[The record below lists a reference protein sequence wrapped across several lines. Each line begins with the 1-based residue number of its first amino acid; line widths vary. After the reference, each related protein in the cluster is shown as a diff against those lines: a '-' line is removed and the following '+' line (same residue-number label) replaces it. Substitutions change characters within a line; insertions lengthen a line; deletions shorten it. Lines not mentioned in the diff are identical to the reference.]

1 MERANDPRVG
11 SGRDNS
17 SSTTVTSIG
26 SSNNSSSLSSLYATL
41 LPVLVYTAICIIIF
55 IILRRKSPRVYAPR
69 SILTSLDPH
78 ERSPK
83 LPTGWFNWI
92 LPFSRI
98 PDTYVLNH
106 SSLDG
111 YLFLRF
117 LKILVV
123 ICFVGL
129 CITWPI
135 LLPIHATGGGGLTQ
149 LDKLAFGNVFY
160 LSRFWAHAIV
170 LWIYFGFVLYMVSRE
185 CIYYVH
191 LRQAYLHSPFYAKRL
206 SSRTVM
212 FTSIPKEYR
221 DEAKLKKIFGDVV
234 KTVWLPKSSKELA
247 NCVEERRQTAL
258 RLEKAEIA
266 LIKMAN
272 AARTKAMKNG
282 DFAIKERPHP
292 NAKKGSADSSASE
305 VTGKSVMDSP
315 SSTQKHSKENYP
327 SEKTDLES
335 DAAIPLPDVNGSVA
349 SQWISHSSRPHHR
362 PIANGGRRVDTIKF
376 TRMRLKTL
384 NFRIRKLRRQ
394 QLTAKVDPMPV
405 AFIEFVSQAEAQ
417 SAVQTLTH
425 HRPMHMSPAY
435 IGVRPFEIVWKN
447 LSMTWWEQIIRQ
459 FSVDAAVAVLIL
471 FWALPCAGVGVISN
485 VHFLAEKV
493 FFLHWIEDL
502 PSPIIGLISGLL
514 PSLALSWIMNIVPF
528 ILRNLARAAGL
539 PTLTLIEMYSQK
551 CYFAFQIIQVFLI
564 TTLTSAASGAAA
576 QIVEDPTKAES
587 LLAKNLPTA
596 SNFYISY
603 ILVQCLGFGASHLVH
618 ASAYFRLHV
627 LRRFTSNPR
636 ALWERWHG
644 LRQVHWGRMF
654 PVYTNM
660 GVIALSYAC
669 IAPVILGFATAG
681 ICFAYIVYRYN
692 LLFVYDSEVSTMGL
706 SYPRALMHL
715 LVGVYFGEVC
725 LVGLLVLKG
734 AYGPLALSLGLL
746 VFTVLVHVSLY
757 NAVGP
762 LLNALP
768 RTLALEAQEERNEG
782 TARTRDTGITKPPQ
796 IPTPEP
802 IAFDNFD
809 FGQTNDF
816 NFGENIP
823 PGQSQEPATTIPPDD
838 DFDFGQ
844 TDNFD
849 FGLNDPPHDHGKTAK
864 DYDDDDEDN
873 DDDEAGI
880 NHGPGSS
887 RALEGAP
894 HALST
899 VATFVQANALKKASS
914 YIDAKAVSHHFRFL
928 NKWISPSRLTNP
940 HPNFFTKWLHPEVY
954 QDYSVLQSL
963 IPHEQYPDPKYSSE
977 LERNIYYPP
986 CVFEEPPLLWIPR
999 DAGGISKQE
1008 VEHTKKVSPV
1018 TDEGVEIDEKGA
1030 LKVDLEGLWLLE
1042 KESAKRLRW

>member
-1 MERANDPRVG
+1 MERASDPRVG
-11 SGRDNS
+11 SARDNS

-26 SSNNSSSLSSLYATL
+26 SSSNSSSLSSLYATL

-55 IILRRKSPRVYAPR
+55 VIGRRKSPRVYAPR

-92 LPFSRI
+92 LPFCRI
-98 PDTYVLNH
+98 PDTHVLNH

-123 ICFVGL
+123 ICFVGI

-149 LDKLAFGNVFY
+149 LDQLAFGNVVH
-160 LSRFWAHAIV
+160 LDRFWAHAVV

-221 DEAKLKKIFGDVV
+221 DEAKLKKIFGDSVRN
-234 KTVWLPKSSKELA
+234 VWLPKSSKELA
-247 NCVEERRQTAL
+247 NFVDERRQTAL
-258 RLEKAEIA
+258 RLEKAELA

-272 AARTKAMKNG
+272 AARTKAMKTG

-292 NAKKGSADSSASE
+292 NAAKGSTESSARE
-305 VTGKSVMDSP
+305 MDQKLVMDSP
-315 SSTQKHSKENYP
+315 SSVRRHSKDIYA

-335 DAAIPLPDVNGSVA
+335 DAAVPLPDVNGSVA
-349 SQWISHSSRPHHR
+349 SQWIPHSARPHHR

-376 TRMRLKTL
+376 TRTRLKTL
-384 NFRIRKLRRQ
+384 NFMIRKLRRQ
-394 QLTAKVDPMPV
+394 QLTAKVNPMPV
-405 AFIEFVSQAEAQ
+405 AFIEFTSQAEAQ
-417 SAVQTLTH
+417 SAAQTLTH
-425 HRPMHMSPAY
+425 HRPMHMSPSH

-447 LSMTWWEQIIRQ
+447 LSMTWWEQILRQ
-459 FSVDAAVAVLIL
+459 FSIDAVVAVLIL
-471 FWALPCAGVGVISN
+471 FWAIPCAGVGIISN
-485 VHFLAEKV
+485 VHYLAENV
-493 FFLHWIEDL
+493 FFLHWIDDL
-502 PSPIIGLISGLL
+502 PSPIIGFISGLL

-528 ILRNLARAAGL
+528 ILRKLARAAGV
-539 PTLTLIEMYSQK
+539 PTLTLIELYSQK

-564 TTLTSAASGAAA
+564 TTLTSAASGAAT

-618 ASAYFRLHV
+618 ASSYFRLQV
-627 LRRFTSNPR
+627 MRKFTSNPR
-636 ALWERWHG
+636 RLWERWHG
-644 LRQVHWGRMF
+644 LRQVHWGKLF
-654 PVYTNM
+654 PVYTNL
-660 GVIALSYAC
+660 GVIVLSYAC
-669 IAPVILGFATAG
+669 IAPLILGFAGAG
-681 ICFAYIVYRYN
+681 ICFAYVVYRYN

-725 LVGLLVLKG
+725 LVGLLVLKK
-734 AYGPLALSLGLL
+734 AFGPLVMSLGLL
-746 VFTVLVHVSLY
+746 VFTVLLHVSLY

-768 RTLALEAQEERNEG
+768 KTLSLESQGERDKGTTPTGERN
-782 TARTRDTGITKPPQ
+782 ATKPPQ
-796 IPTPEP
+796 LPTPE
-802 IAFDNFD
+802 ILAFDNFD
-809 FGQTNDF
+809 FGQSNDF
-816 NFGENIP
+816 NFGETASSHH
-823 PGQSQEPATTIPPDD
+823 SQKPINTTASDE
-838 DFDFGQ
+838 FDFGQ
-844 TDNFD
+844 SNNFD
-849 FGLNDPPHDHGKTAK
+849 FGHNDPPRDHGDSAK
-864 DYDDDDEDN
+864 DDEDQEE
-873 DDDEAGI
+873 DEDEI
-880 NHGPGSS
+880 HHEPGSN

-894 HALST
+894 NALST
-899 VATFVQANALKKASS
+899 VASFVQGHALKKASS
-914 YIDAKAVSHHFRFL
+914 YLDFKTVSHHFRFL
-928 NKWISPSRLTNP
+928 NNWIFPSRLTNP
-940 HPNFFTKWLHPEVY
+940 KPNFFIKWLHPEVY
-954 QDYSVLQSL
+954 QDYSVLRSL
-963 IPHEQYPDPKYSSE
+963 IPHDQYPDPKYSSE

-986 CVFEEPPLLWIPR
+986 CMYEEPPLLWIPR
-999 DAGGISKQE
+999 DVGGISKQE
-1008 VEHTKKVSPV
+1008 VQHTKKVNPV
-1018 TDEGVEIDEKGA
+1018 TDEGVDIDEKGA

-1042 KESAKRLRW
+1042 KEAANKLRW